1 MSNSIYNS
9 NKNDNITFF
18 FEEKNDCKNNEEEI
32 QKMMEEFTS
41 LNESIQDEMTGQ
53 INSCFKHSNME
64 YFLRKGDFDNN
75 ELFYEQEY
83 TVKELLKI
91 CSYYGLD
98 KDIRSSKCKKQD
110 IISTIVYFESLSEN
124 FNIVQKRNNMWAFIY
139 ELLND
144 QKMKKFIIWN

>member
-1 MSNSIYNS
+1 MSKSMSKS

-32 QKMMEEFTS
+32 QKMMEEFSS
-41 LNESIQDEMTGQ
+41 LNKPIHSEN
-53 INSCFKHSNME
+53 INQFNSFFENSNMN
-64 YFLRKGDFDNN
+64 YFLRKGDFDND
-75 ELFYEQEY
+75 ELFYEQEF

-110 IISTIVYFESLSEN
+110 IISTIVYFESLPEN
-124 FNIVQKRNNMWAFIY
+124 FNIVQQRNKMWAFIY